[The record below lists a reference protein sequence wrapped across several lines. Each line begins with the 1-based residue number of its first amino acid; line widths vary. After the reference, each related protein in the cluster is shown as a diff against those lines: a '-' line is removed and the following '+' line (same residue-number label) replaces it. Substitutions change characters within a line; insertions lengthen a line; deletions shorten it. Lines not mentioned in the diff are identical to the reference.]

1 MRSSVKQ
8 FLARFRGEGVRR
20 PELVAT
26 RAMGRRRVF
35 HAYDLVDDTFVF
47 EKGVWTDLDAHAS
60 VLLARKSDLR
70 HGARGYVMTVTT
82 GNHSVAA
89 LPLLQGQFWDLSRIP
104 VLRSR
109 GKNAQEA
116 SARKYPSQASF
127 FLRTYERVGYP

>member
-35 HAYDLVDDTFVF
+35 HAYDLGDDTFVF

-60 VLLARKSDLR
+60 VLLRA
-70 HGARGYVMTVTT
+70 TT
-82 GNHSVAA
+82 PS
-89 LPLLQGQFWDLSRIP
+89 PRCRFSRDSSGTFP
-104 VLRSR
+104 ASRSR
-109 GKNAQEA
+109 
-116 SARKYPSQASF
+116 SAA
-127 FLRTYERVGYP
+127 T